1 MIITWTVTNGLCW
14 RIDLANTSRAEWG
27 IDDGSGSYRPI
38 AAVDPPCRAAMGRWQ
53 REALTE
59 GLWRYRRRPSTIRF
73 ANGPPPHGF
82 ATGRIYSIVI
92 PACAGMTN

>member
-1 MIITWTVTNGLCW
+1 
-14 RIDLANTSRAEWG
+14 
-27 IDDGSGSYRPI
+27 
-38 AAVDPPCRAAMGRWQ
+38 MGRWQ

-59 GLWRYRRRPSTIRF
+59 GPWRNRCGPSTIRF

-92 PACAGMTN
+92 PAKGVQRHVTLKHDLAVALR